1 MRVLG
6 MIGGIG
12 PESTVDYYKLL
23 LQLYR
28 ERRPDGSAP
37 QILINSLDLQK
48 LVALIEA
55 GRLDDLASVFAA
67 ELEKLARAGADF
79 GLLSANTAHIV
90 FDQVQQRVSIPLISI
105 LEATCAEAKT
115 KGLRRVGLLGTR
127 FTMEGS
133 FYPKVFARAGIQ
145 LVRPS
150 EQERPWI
157 HERYMGELVKGVFLP
172 ETRAALLNVIERLK
186 REENIDGLAL
196 AGTELPLIL
205 RDAHIEGVTLLDT
218 TKIHVEAAV
227 ERILGG
233 PALPHS
239 SQEQA

>member
-1 MRVLG
+1 MHVLG

-23 LQLYR
+23 LEGYR
-28 ERRPDGSAP
+28 ARRPDGSAP

-55 GRLDDLASVFAA
+55 ERLEELAEVFAA

-90 FDQVQQRVSIPLISI
+90 FEEVAQRVSIPLISI
-105 LEATCAEAKT
+105 VEATCVEAKA
-115 KGLRRVGLLGTR
+115 KGLRRVGLLGSR

-133 FYPKVFARAGIQ
+133 FFPKVFDRAGIP
-145 LVRPS
+145 LATPNA
-150 EQERPWI
+150 QERPWI
-157 HERYMGELVKGVFLP
+157 HEKYMGELVKGVFLP
-172 ETRAALLNVIERLK
+172 ETRAGLLKIAERLK
-186 REENIDGLAL
+186 RDENIDGLAL

-205 RDAHIEGVTLLDT
+205 RDVRIEGVALLDT
-218 TKIHVEAAV
+218 TKIHVAAAV
-227 ERILGG
+227 ERILSEG
-233 PALPHS
+233 
-239 SQEQA
+239 